1 MWKGGNLLSAR
12 RTDLALEAHDFL
24 TSGGNSS
31 LPGVKTKTRRTKE
44 CTVTS
49 VDVENE
55 NAERALGKP
64 RGRYVTLDLA
74 LLRRHEEGALQCV
87 SELIAQELGALLTR
101 CGGGKSV
108 LVAGLGN
115 AAMTPDAIGPAAAE
129 HVLVTR
135 HLKSEAA
142 FADFSSVSVLLPG
155 VLGKT
160 GVETA
165 ELVRGAVE
173 TVRPDA
179 VLAIDAL
186 ASARLA
192 RVCSTVQLA
201 DTGIVPG
208 SGVGNHR
215 NALNEETLGVPVIA
229 VGVPTVVDAATLSID
244 VLEEAGIT
252 DFDVSALRS
261 CAPGVMVTPRDIDA
275 QIAELARII
284 GCGINL
290 ALHPQLDFDTL
301 CALMG

>member
-1 MWKGGNLLSAR
+1 MQTR

-24 TSGGNSS
+24 TAGGNSS
-31 LPGVKTKTRRTKE
+31 LPGVKTETRRTKE

-49 VDVENE
+49 VDVEDE

-74 LLRRHEEGALQCV
+74 PLCRHEEGALPRV
-87 SELIAQELGALLTR
+87 SKLLAQELGALLAR

-135 HLKSEAA
+135 HLKNEAA
-142 FADFSSVSVLLPG
+142 FAAFSSVSVLLPG

-179 VLAIDAL
+179 VIAIDAL

-215 NALNEETLGVPVIA
+215 NALNKETLGVPVIA

-244 VLEEAGIT
+244 VLEEAGVT

-275 QIAELARII
+275 QIVELARII

-290 ALHPQLDFDTL
+290 ALQPQLDFETL
-301 CALMG
+301 CALTS

>member
-1 MWKGGNLLSAR
+1 MWKGGGTLRKR

-24 TSGGNSS
+24 AFGGNFS
-31 LPGVKTKTRRTKE
+31 LSGVKIKKE
-44 CTVTS
+44 NAGGCTVTA
-49 VDVENE
+49 VDIACEE
-55 NAERALGKP
+55 AGRALGKP
-64 RGRYVTLDLA
+64 CGRYVTLDLPSRA
-74 LLRRHEEGALQCV
+74 QDSAVFRGVVQLL
-87 SELIAQELGALLTR
+87 AQELQKLLAR
-101 CGGGKSV
+101 CGGGKNV

-129 HVLVTR
+129 QVLVTR

-142 FADFSSVSVLLPG
+142 FAAFSSVSVLTPG

-173 TVRPDA
+173 TVHPDCVIA
-179 VLAIDAL
+179 VDAL

-229 VGVPTVVDAATLSID
+229 IGVPTVVDAATLSID
-244 VLEEAGIT
+244 VLEEAGVT

-275 QIAELARII
+275 QIVELARII

-290 ALHPQLDFDTL
+290 ALHPQLDFETL
-301 CALMG
+301 SALVG

>member
-1 MWKGGNLLSAR
+1 MRER
-12 RTDLALEAHDFL
+12 RTDLALEAHDFFAG
-24 TSGGNSS
+24 GGNFP
-31 LPGVKTKTRRTKE
+31 LPGVKIKTVRSRGG
-44 CTVTS
+44 TVTS
-49 VDVENE
+49 VDVESE
-55 NAERALGKP
+55 EAGHLLGKA
-64 RGRYVTLDLA
+64 RGRYVTLELPEHTQHEAEVFRRAAELLA
-74 LLRRHEEGALQCV
+74 RELRRLLRRCD
-87 SELIAQELGALLTR
+87 
-101 CGGGKSV
+101 GGKNV
-108 LVAGLGN
+108 LVVGLGN
-115 AAMTPDAIGPAAAE
+115 TAMTPDAIGPAAAE
-129 HVLVTR
+129 QVLVTR
-135 HLKSEAA
+135 HLKDEAA
-142 FADFSSVSVLLPG
+142 FADFSRVSVLLPG

-165 ELVRGAVE
+165 ELVRGAAR

-186 ASARLA
+186 ASARLS

-244 VLEEAGIT
+244 VLEEAGVT
-252 DFDVSALRS
+252 DFDASMLKS

-275 QIAELARII
+275 QIERIARLL

-290 ALHPQLDFDTL
+290 ALQPQLDFE
-301 CALMG
+301 ALTALVG

>member
-1 MWKGGNLLSAR
+1 MRER
-12 RTDLALEAHDFL
+12 RTDLALEAHDFFA
-24 TSGGNSS
+24 GEGNFPLS
-31 LPGVKTKTRRTKE
+31 GVKIKKARSRGG
-44 CTVTS
+44 TVTS
-49 VDVENE
+49 VDVESE
-55 NAERALGKP
+55 EAGRLLGKV
-64 RGRYVTLDLA
+64 RGRYVTLELPEHTQHEAEVFRRAAELLA
-74 LLRRHEEGALQCV
+74 RELRRLLR
-87 SELIAQELGALLTR
+87 R
-101 CGGGKSV
+101 CGGGKNV
-108 LVAGLGN
+108 LVVGLGN
-115 AAMTPDAIGPAAAE
+115 TAMTPDAIGPAAAE
-129 HVLVTR
+129 QVLVTR
-135 HLKSEAA
+135 HLKGEAA

-165 ELVRGAVE
+165 ELVRGAAR
-173 TVRPDA
+173 TVLPDA

-186 ASARLA
+186 ASARLS

-244 VLEEAGIT
+244 VLEEAGVT
-252 DFDVSALRS
+252 DFDASMLKS

-275 QIAELARII
+275 QIECIARLL

-290 ALHPQLDFDTL
+290 ALQPQLDFE
-301 CALMG
+301 ALAALVG